1 MIDRSNN
8 ADDNGNI
15 IEIFNDNGESIYS
28 KNIPGVKLYIKGKN
42 NYIKVHEGTKFENCA
57 FQMANYNKVVINKS
71 KYKIQNVRLFANSYT
86 IFEVGYNFS
95 CLECDIR
102 LQENRTGF
110 IIGNDCMFSTEIRV
124 YATDGYAI
132 YSIDQNKVLNIGKI
146 ITIGNHVWI
155 GRRVNL
161 LKGTK
166 INDNSIVGFGSVVTG
181 NIDESNVVI
190 AGFPAKVIKTGV
202 NWSRLT
208 PEEYERVHPPFNENM
223 MRME

>member
-1 MIDRSNN
+1 MQ
-8 ADDNGNI
+8 
-15 IEIFNDNGESIYS
+15 
-28 KNIPGVKLYIKGKN
+28 YILL
-42 NYIKVHEGTKFENCA
+42 TK
-57 FQMANYNKVVINKS
+57 
-71 KYKIQNVRLFANSYT
+71 
-86 IFEVGYNFS
+86 
-95 CLECDIR
+95 
-102 LQENRTGF
+102 
-110 IIGNDCMFSTEIRV
+110 
-124 YATDGYAI
+124 
-132 YSIDQNKVLNIGKI
+132 NKVLNIGKI
-146 ITIGNHVWI
+146 IKIGNHVWI
-155 GRRVNL
+155 GRRVDL